1 MTTILYSHEEKTVYY
16 DSQVSAGDTI
26 LSLDEDKK
34 VVMGDLVFIFC
45 GRVCDQEK
53 IISEYLSN
61 GDNYLPNV
69 CHSSAAILVRKGEGC
84 SILCLDDGKLV
95 ESPLKYST
103 AMGSGA
109 SFALG
114 ALDAG
119 LTGQQAVK
127 LAIGRDVYSGGKVR
141 KVKW

>member
-1 MTTILYSHEEKTVYY
+1 MTTILYSHEEKAVYY
-16 DSQVSAGDTI
+16 DSQVTAGDTI
-26 LSLDEDKK
+26 ISLDEDKK
-34 VVMGDLVFIFC
+34 TVINGVTFIFC
-45 GRVCDQEK
+45 GRVCDQQR
-53 IISEYLSN
+53 IIEEYF
-61 GDNYLPNV
+61 GDAVSYLNDV
-69 CHSSAAILVRKGEGC
+69 CGSSAAIVVKKGIGC
-84 SILCLDDGKLV
+84 SILCLDDGQLV
-95 ESPLKYST
+95 ESPLNYST

-127 LAIGRDVYSGGKVR
+127 LAMGRDVYSGGKVR